1 VKIGFAGTDGRTLLS
16 AIVVATA
23 KSETGSEKFEGVVI
37 RGTSAMPEFARI
49 FNWPISFIPT
59 RDNSVISYA
68 ASIVEGLKSGR
79 LDYIIPMPEDLFYQG
94 LVDEVMNAGFGDR
107 IAGFTRDGS
116 FIEGDKIA
124 CKRLCKEFNIPVA
137 DEWFEVDARQWN
149 EVLKTVLYLID
160 KFGGAVMKYPYS
172 AGGKGSR
179 IVLDSWQI
187 REVYEQL
194 ISDYGKNYKR
204 IFGEGN
210 PWPLLI
216 ESRMSGVEISFTAF
230 VDNKGNFQILP
241 TAMDYP
247 ERFSGPSSKD
257 NPITGG
263 MGSISPHPVETE
275 ELIEMARVH
284 IFEPFVKALKAKNIM
299 RPCILYPGCIVSLDP
314 YLKPI
319 RIRMCEMNIRVG
331 EPEFQV
337 VARRLRNLGYL
348 IRAMFDGNLNEVP
361 PEVRHDQVSMT
372 IALVTGPG
380 GPEGQKGYPWS
391 YTVNEPVEI
400 DFEYFKKKNIW
411 LIPSAMEYNEKYKS
425 GGSRIAYLIA
435 NTAVKEGEAVA
446 VTAERLRKRL
456 LDAFDA
462 GKIKVIPRENP
473 SGNRLDLRRDVGYHY
488 AICEK
493 TFLRG
498 IKTGGVNSGKK

>member
-1 VKIGFAGTDGRTLLS
+1 MKIGFAGTDGRTLLS

-23 KSETGSEKFEGVVI
+23 KSERGSEKFEGVVI

-49 FNWPISFIPT
+49 FNWPVSFIPT
-59 RDNSVISYA
+59 QDNSVASYS
-68 ASIVEGLKSGR
+68 ASIVEGLKGGR
-79 LDYIIPMPEDLFYQG
+79 LDYVIPMPEDLFYQG
-94 LVDEVMNAGFGDR
+94 IVDEVMKAGFGER
-107 IAGFTRDGS
+107 IAGFTREGS
-116 FIEGDKIA
+116 FVEGDKIA

-137 DEWFEVDARQWN
+137 DEWFEVDARQWK
-149 EVLKTVLYLID
+149 EVLKLSLYLID
-160 KFGGAVMKYPYS
+160 KFGGAVIKYPYS

-179 IVLDSWQI
+179 IVLDSWQV

-204 IFGEGN
+204 IFGEDKK
-210 PWPLLI
+210 WPLLI
-216 ESRMSGVEISFTAF
+216 ESRMSGVEVSFTAF
-230 VDNKGNFQILP
+230 VDKEGNFQILP

-247 ERFSGPSSKD
+247 ERFSGPASKD

-284 IFEPFVKALKAKNIM
+284 IFEPFVKALKAKNIL

-314 YLKPI
+314 YLKPT

-337 VARRLRNLGYL
+337 VAKRLRNLGYL
-348 IRAMFDGNLNEVP
+348 IRAMFEGKLNEVQ

-391 YTVNEPVEI
+391 YTVNETVEV
-400 DFEYFKKKNIW
+400 DFEYFRKKNIW
-411 LIPSAMEYNEKYKS
+411 LIPSAMQYNEKYKS
-425 GGSRIAYLIA
+425 GGSRVAYLIA
-435 NTAVKEGEAVA
+435 NTAVKEGESVA
-446 VTAERLRKRL
+446 DATERLRKKL
-456 LDAFDA
+456 LEAFDA
-462 GKIKVIPRENP
+462 GKIRVIPRENP

-493 TFLRG
+493 TFL
-498 IKTGGVNSGKK
+498 KKDSHGGVKSGK